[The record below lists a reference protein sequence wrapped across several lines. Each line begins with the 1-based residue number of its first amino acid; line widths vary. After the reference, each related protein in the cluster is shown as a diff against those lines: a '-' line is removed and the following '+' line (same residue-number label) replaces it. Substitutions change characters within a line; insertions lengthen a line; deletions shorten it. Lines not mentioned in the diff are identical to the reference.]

1 MNIEQF
7 WMWNVCDTQIIWKSW
22 LKMSGLKFM
31 DGNEIHIWVTRDFPH
46 VAERRLFQS
55 YIFLRFIFVCW
66 KLIFVCLLFS
76 YLCIEFYLYYFHMCA
91 FKIHICVI
99 QEYACIALWVS
110 YLCIWKFHICCFMIF
125 IFVHL
130 KFIFVWP
137 QIIHALARVGSL
149 RVADYAASSC
159 RPLLTYS
166 S

>member
-1 MNIEQF
+1 MRQNWNTCIVGNLFEQNTIQINLNTNIEEF

-31 DGNEIHIWVTRDFPH
+31 DGNEIHIWVTCDFPH

-76 YLCIEFYLYYFHMCA
+76 YEFYLYYFHMCA

-99 QEYACIALWVS
+99 QEYACIGVES
-110 YLCIWKFHICCFMIF
+110 F
-125 IFVHL
+125 IFVCL
-130 KFIFVWP
+130 KVSY
-137 QIIHALARVGSL
+137 RVF
-149 RVADYAASSC
+149 
-159 RPLLTYS
+159 LLTGTPLKS
-166 S
+166 